1 MVGSTGVVTRAPAGN
16 AEGTW
21 LNAGAAEVQ
30 PWGTDNV
37 PSDAARPAV
46 AVMAGP
52 PKPGELIAPA
62 PEPIPVLITEPVI
75 GKPLAKMAVCGPNV
89 FISEPAEPS
98 IETPEADIDPD
109 EAAPETR
116 LVPDVTADDD
126 VRVVKDERG
135 DVDVVDEAIVDANP
149 GMAPG
154 SAAELNGA
162 TVWAL
167 VPAEVLAACVT
178 AAAIPATPEGWV
190 GCTGVVNG
198 VSVDAADDA
207 PA

>member
-1 MVGSTGVVTRAPAGN
+1 LVGSTGVGTRAPPGN

-37 PSDAARPAV
+37 PSDAARPAD
-46 AVMAGP
+46 AVMAVP
-52 PKPGELIAPA
+52 PMPGELIAPA
-62 PEPIPVLITEPVI
+62 PEPTVLITGPDI
-75 GKPLAKMAVCGPNV
+75 WKPLAKMAVCGPNV

-98 IETPEADIDPD
+98 VETPEVAIDPD

-135 DVDVVDEAIVDANP
+135 DVEVVDEAIVVASP
-149 GMAPG
+149 GRAPG
-154 SAAELNGA
+154 SAVELNGA

-167 VPAEVLAACVT
+167 VPAEVLTACVT
-178 AAAIPATPEGWV
+178 AAAIPPSPEGLV
-190 GCTGVVNG
+190 VCGGVVNG
-198 VSVDAADDA
+198 VSADAANDA